1 MLDAR
6 TEALMKDRD
15 DLESRN
21 FDMRLKLEVILNLIT
36 DAHDALGVR
45 KNFRHSDRTN
55 DFVGS
60 EDDENAIDA
69 AADTLSAAIKR
80 LSPLAGY

>member
-1 MLDAR
+1 MLTLKDAVAICKPQNDKLMA
-6 TEALMKDRD
+6 EAALQLVSDAMGA
-15 DLESRN
+15 LEC
-21 FDMRLKLEVILNLIT
+21 
-36 DAHDALGVR
+36 R

-69 AADTLSAAIKR
+69 AADDLAKAVAILK
-80 LSPLAGY
+80 PIAGY